1 MEALDTGM
9 RTFSRIFSLSFSG
22 KKIALQIG
30 GMVCACVASLVIAH
44 IGGFIFRERLQTL
57 IALVNGVAVIFIMF
71 VTWGA
76 IAKVTVAE
84 VAGLPAVDIKGA
96 LRAARKSAKPL
107 IIAPLKI
114 VLIILVMMLAH
125 VVTGWCGLIP
135 ILGEIVWPFLA
146 IPLFFLSTLIVAAGL
161 ILLCGTLL
169 LPSIIMVGKESPVS
183 ELNDFLRSHTLRFIG
198 YLIATALVFAI
209 VSSFFSAVTIADSRI
224 SMWAMGD
231 KYANIVCSVPP
242 KMNAAFDRVAGS
254 FCIPLQ
260 CCPLLRTEGG
270 CVPGMCA
277 PAGCDLRWTYTFAGV
292 IWGVFTLLIRLAIL
306 SLPFVIWCVSGTLI
320 YLGLKPDATPKP

>member
-30 GMVCACVASLVIAH
+30 GMVCACVASLIILH
-44 IGGFIFRERLQTL
+44 IGVFIFRERLQTL
-57 IALVNGVAVIFIMF
+57 IALVNWVAVIFIMF

-114 VLIILVMMLAH
+114 VLIIFVMMLCH
-125 VVTGWCGLIP
+125 VVADWCGLIP
-135 ILGEIVWPFLA
+135 VIGEIVWPFLA
-146 IPLFFLSTLIVAAGL
+146 IPLFFLSAL
-161 ILLCGTLL
+161 ILAAELIFVCGTFL

-198 YLIATALVFAI
+198 YLVATAVVVGIALL
-209 VSSFFSAVTIADSRI
+209 FFHVLMFENEMLSQR
-224 SMWAMGD
+224 AMGD
-231 KYANIVCSVPP
+231 KYANIVSSVPP
-242 KMNAAFDRVAGS
+242 KMYAAFNRVAGS
-254 FCIPLQ
+254 FCLPLPG
-260 CCPLLRTEGG
+260 CPSALLQSEWTG
-270 CVPGMCA
+270 
-277 PAGCDLRWTYTFAGV
+277 PASGRDLRWTYTFAGV
-292 IWGVFTLLIRLAIL
+292 IWGISTLIIRLAIL

-320 YLGLKPDATPKP
+320 YLGLKPDAAPKP